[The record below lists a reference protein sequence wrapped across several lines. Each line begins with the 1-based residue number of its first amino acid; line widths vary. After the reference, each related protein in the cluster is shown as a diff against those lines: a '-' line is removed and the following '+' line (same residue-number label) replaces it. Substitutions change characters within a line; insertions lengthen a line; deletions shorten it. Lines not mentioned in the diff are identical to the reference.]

1 MHRSFAALLVCTA
14 LLPARSFAQNQPQTT
29 APPTQVSP
37 APQTQVSPGPTV
49 RGLPPPP
56 QPVVLPP
63 VPNVAAGYRAS
74 PLEVPS
80 GQLIGVTQTPFVAIA
95 LDDAIAMTLSRNTDL
110 AVAQANRRIAN
121 FQVIAAQGAY
131 DVRFQVAPT
140 FSHVASAPQS
150 TFAAGPNFGPIV
162 QNTLGLNAGLSAI
175 TANGQQYRVDAM
187 SSRVENN
194 NTFNSF
200 NPTYPSALSFNFT
213 QPLGRR
219 ISGDETR
226 RQLELSRINAQSSAE
241 TLLLGASNSVASVSN
256 AYWDLVA
263 AWRNVAIQEEAL
275 RQAASQQRSNERL
288 ARQGVNAPVDIVQSN
303 TQVNVFQDNVFS
315 ALQNVARLQNQLKT
329 LLLADPADPMWNAN
343 LVPSSP
349 VRALPPEP
357 TLVELVTRAI
367 ARRPEL
373 AQISSARQT
382 ADVNLSFARE
392 QLRPQ
397 IDLQLGYTTN
407 GFAGQPT
414 DLNANPFLAGQA
426 QQIAIINALVANAN
440 RTLPP
445 NMRIPFLQGGGNVP
459 PPGYLR
465 GGLEQSLN
473 NLAANRFPA
482 YTATLNFGLPL
493 RNRTAR
499 ANYAIAQEQERS
511 LEVQQAGVVQRII
524 AEARNALQTYRSTRY
539 RLIATSAARNASE
552 AVLASEQRRFR
563 AGASTTFLVL
573 QRQVDVANNRGRELQ
588 AQTDLNKAVVELQRA
603 SGAILTDNGVDASS
617 IGAGSQYR

>member
-1 MHRSFAALLVCTA
+1 M
-14 LLPARSFAQNQPQTT
+14 
-29 APPTQVSP
+29 
-37 APQTQVSPGPTV
+37 
-49 RGLPPPP
+49 PPPP
-56 QPVVLPP
+56 QAPVLPP

-74 PLEVPS
+74 ATTVPS
-80 GQLIGVTQTPFVAIA
+80 GELIGVTQSPFVAIA
-95 LDDAIAMTLSRNTDL
+95 LDDAIAMALSRNTEL
-110 AVAQANRRIAN
+110 AVAQANRRIAD

-131 DVRFQVAPT
+131 DVRFAIAPT
-140 FSHVASAPQS
+140 FSHVVSAPQS

-162 QNTLGLNAGLSAI
+162 QNSIGLNAGISGQ
-175 TANGQQYRVDAM
+175 TANGQQYRIDATG
-187 SSRVENN
+187 SRIENN
-194 NTFNSF
+194 STFNSF
-200 NPTYPSALSFNFT
+200 NPSYPSALSFNFT

-219 ISGDETR
+219 ISGNEIR
-226 RQLELSRINAQSSAE
+226 RQLELSRITGQTSVA

-263 AWRNVAIQEEAL
+263 AWRNVAIQEQAL
-275 RQAASQQRSNERL
+275 KQAATQQRSNERL

-329 LLLADPADPMWNAN
+329 LLLDNPADPIWNAN

-349 VRALPPEP
+349 VRALPREP
-357 TLVELVTRAI
+357 SLTQLVTRAI
-367 ARRPEL
+367 AGRPEL
-373 AQISSARQT
+373 AQIRSAREM
-382 ADVNLSFARE
+382 ADVNLAFARE

-397 IDLQLGYTTN
+397 IDLQVGYTTN

-414 DLNANPFLAGQA
+414 DLNVNPFFAGQG

-445 NMRIPFLQGGGNVP
+445 NMRIPFLQGGQNVP
-459 PPGYLR
+459 PPGYLQ
-465 GGLEQSLN
+465 GGFEQSLL

-493 RNRTAR
+493 RNRTAK

-511 LEVQQAGVVQRII
+511 LEVQQAAVIQRII
-524 AEARNALQTYRSTRY
+524 SEARNALQGYQSTRY
-539 RLIATSAARNASE
+539 RLIAASAARSASE
-552 AVLASEQRRFR
+552 QVLASEQRRFR

-573 QRQVDVANNRGRELQ
+573 QRQLDVANNRGRELQ

-603 SGAILTDNGVDASS
+603 SGAILSENGVDAGS
-617 IGAGSQYR
+617 IGAGSLYR